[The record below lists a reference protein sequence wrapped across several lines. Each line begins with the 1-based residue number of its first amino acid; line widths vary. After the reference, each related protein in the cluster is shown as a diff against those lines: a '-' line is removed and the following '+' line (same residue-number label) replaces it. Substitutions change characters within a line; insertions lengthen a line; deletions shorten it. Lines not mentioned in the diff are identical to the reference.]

1 MNNIKIRLKIIIGFA
16 VPILIMVIASVVIY
30 RALIDN
36 QHLSA
41 HVSESNQIRFYIAEI
56 QAQILNAESGKRGYL
71 ITGNEK
77 YLNSYYSGRDSL
89 EELLTQLKTLTVE
102 DPVQTGYIVELEP
115 LINKKLDILQNQIE
129 ILDSTGFESAK
140 AAMLQEDG
148 EQVMNEVRQVL
159 ADMDAEAVAMLSKHE
174 ASNNLAAQQAK
185 VLTLAGPIVS
195 IILLIAFA
203 LYLSEVI
210 QRDVKKFVAFTGMV
224 GQGDLTAR
232 LEKRGRDEFGMLA
245 ENLNGM
251 VENLC
256 ALSQHVQAGAQTV
269 TTSANE
275 ILAAVSQHTASA
287 NEQSAAINQT
297 TTTVGEI
304 RAASEQSAK
313 KAEEVSRQ
321 SDNSV
326 DISEKGAQ
334 AVSDVITNMDD
345 IRSKVEAIA
354 QDILALAEQT
364 QQIGEIIDTVNDLA
378 DQSNLLAL
386 NATIEAARAG
396 EQGKGFS
403 VVAAEVRNLAE
414 QSKQATTRVRTILGD
429 IQRATNAAVL
439 ATEQGTK
446 GVETGMVMASQ
457 AGEVIEQLAE
467 TIQEAAETAQQIA
480 ASAHQQSIGMDQITQ
495 AMSDINQA
503 TTQFVSGS
511 NQTQVAAQDL
521 TKVARELQETTE
533 RYKVSS

>member
-1 MNNIKIRLKIIIGFA
+1 MNNIKIRQKIIIGVA
-16 VPILIMVIASVVIY
+16 VPILIIVIASVVIY
-30 RALIDN
+30 RALLLN
-36 QHLSA
+36 QQMSM
-41 HVSESNQIRFYIAEI
+41 HVSQSNQIRYYIAEI
-56 QAQILNAESGKRGYL
+56 QSKMMNAESGKRGYM
-71 ITGNEK
+71 ITQEEK
-77 YLNSYYSGRDSL
+77 YLDSFYDGKDSIDG
-89 EELLTQLKTLTVE
+89 LLTELKLLIAD
-102 DPVQTGYIVELEP
+102 DPVQIGYVVELEP
-115 LINKKLDILQNQIE
+115 LLESKLTILQDQIDL
-129 ILDSTGFESAK
+129 IDSSGYEAAK
-140 AAMLQEDG
+140 EAMVEKAG
-148 EQVMNEVRQVL
+148 EEVMNDAREIL
-159 ADMDAEAVAMLSKHE
+159 ADMDAEAVSMLSE
-174 ASNNLAAQQAK
+174 QVASNDLAARQAK
-185 VLTLAGPIVS
+185 ILILAGPIVS
-195 IILLIAFA
+195 IALLIAFA
-203 LYLSEVI
+203 MYLSTTI
-210 QRDVKKFVAFTGMV
+210 QRDVKNFVAFTDMV
-224 GQGDLTAR
+224 GQGNLTVR
-232 LEKRGRDEFGMLA
+232 LNKRGRDEFGMLA
-245 ENLNGM
+245 ENLNMM

-256 ALSQHVQAGAQTV
+256 ALSQQVQAGAQTV
-269 TTSANE
+269 TASANE

-326 DISEKGAQ
+326 AISERGAQ
-334 AVSDVITNMDD
+334 AVTDVITNMDD
-345 IRSKVEAIA
+345 IRTKVEAIA

-446 GVETGMVMASQ
+446 GVETGTIMAGQ
-457 AGEVIEQLAE
+457 AGNVIEQLTE

-503 TTQFVSGS
+503 TAQFVSGA

-533 RYKVSS
+533 QYKVST